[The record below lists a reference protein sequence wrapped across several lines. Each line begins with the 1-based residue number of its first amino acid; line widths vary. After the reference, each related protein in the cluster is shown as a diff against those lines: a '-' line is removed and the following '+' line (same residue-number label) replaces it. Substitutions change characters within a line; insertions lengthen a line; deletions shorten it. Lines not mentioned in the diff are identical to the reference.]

1 MNDGSQDDL
10 HPGARRSDADS
21 TFQLLERVKAGETGA
36 VDELFA
42 RYIPGLKRWAQ
53 GRLPRWA
60 RDVADTSDF
69 VQDTVVEAFKRLER
83 FEYRGE
89 GALRAYLRQV
99 LLNRIRREFRRA
111 AQKPAPTPL
120 DSQAEDLGTSP
131 LEAAIGR
138 EATERYEAALDRLKP
153 ADREAVISRIELGLT
168 YAELAEALGKP
179 SPNAAR
185 MAVARAMLRLAEEI
199 EGIHA

>member
-1 MNDGSQDDL
+1 MNDGSHDNL
-10 HPGARRSDADS
+10 HAGAPRSDADS
-21 TFQLLERVKAGETGA
+21 TLQLLDRVKAGESGA
-36 VDELFA
+36 ADEFFA
-42 RYIPGLKRWAQ
+42 RYIPSLERWAH
-53 GRLPRWA
+53 GRLPGWA

-69 VQDTVVEAFKRLER
+69 VQDTVLEAFKRLER

-111 AQKPAPTPL
+111 AQRPAPTPL
-120 DSQAEDLGTSP
+120 DSQAEDPGTSP

-138 EATERYEAALDRLKP
+138 EATERYEAALARLKP
-153 ADREAVISRIELGLT
+153 ADREAVISRIELGLS

-199 EGIHA
+199 EGTDG

>member
-1 MNDGSQDDL
+1 MNRGSHNDPDR
-10 HPGARRSDADS
+10 GAAGADIDS

-36 VDELFA
+36 ADELFA
-42 RYIPGLKRWAQ
+42 RYIPALQRWAH
-53 GRLPRWA
+53 GRLPGWA

-69 VQDTVVEAFKRLER
+69 VQDTVLEAFKRLER

-111 AQKPAPTPL
+111 ALKPAPTPL

-138 EATERYEAALDRLKP
+138 EATERYEAGLARLKP
-153 ADREAVISRIELGLT
+153 ADREAIISRIELGLT
-168 YAELAEALGKP
+168 YAELAAALGKP